1 MESKNFK
8 SGRNV
13 KDIKELHTIAISRGS
28 VFVKNRGICPARA
41 MMNYPAWTLHTMI
54 LNGYIKISIKK

>member
-13 KDIKELHTIAISRGS
+13 KDISELYSIAIARGS
-28 VFVKNRGICPARA
+28 VFIKHKGIKPARA
-41 MMNYPAWTLHTMI
+41 ILNYPAWILHKMI
-54 LNGYIKISIKK
+54 LDGSIKISIKK